1 MLAPSGQAQCWA
13 TGVSPAATTDGH
25 LDFVPVKSADRVL
38 TLIEL
43 LTEHRGGLT
52 FAQLQ
57 EITGWP
63 RSSLHGLV
71 RTMSERHHVEFD
83 PHSQVYRVGV
93 RIWEAGQAFNSQ
105 IEITELSMPYLE
117 EARDRLSETIQLAVL
132 EGIENIYV
140 AKVEASHPLRLA
152 SYVGARLPS
161 YATGIGKV
169 LLAGLSE
176 QELDRRLA
184 DVEFVPYTGTTICS
198 MDRLRSVLREARAQ
212 GFAMDNEEYTVGVRC
227 YAVPVR
233 DHSGDVTAAIST
245 SIPSARVSDGIS
257 ERALDVLGDA
267 AGRISAKLGYRV
279 RSPV

>member
-1 MLAPSGQAQCWA
+1 M
-13 TGVSPAATTDGH
+13 SPAATTDGY

-38 TLIEL
+38 TIIEL

-71 RTMSERHHVEFD
+71 RTMAERHHVEFD

-93 RIWEAGQAFNSQ
+93 RIWEAGQAFNSK
-105 IEITELSMPYLE
+105 IEITQLAFPYLE

-132 EGIENIYV
+132 DGIENIYI
-140 AKVEASHPLRLA
+140 AKVEASHPLRLD

-161 YATGIGKV
+161 FATGIGKV

-184 DVEFVPYTGTTICS
+184 DVELVRYTATTICK
-198 MDRLRSVLREARAQ
+198 MQELRDVLREARAK
-212 GFAMDNEEYTVGVRC
+212 GFAVDNEEYTVGVCC

-233 DHSGDVTAAIST
+233 DHSGSVTAAIST
-245 SIPSARVSDGIS
+245 SIPSARLSDGIS
-257 ERALDVLGDA
+257 ERAVAVLTSA
-267 AGRISAKLGYRV
+267 AGGISAKLGYRV
-279 RSPV
+279 RSAV